1 MVLPSS
7 HNASKRDSVLPKDLK
22 VSFIAC
28 QGPTQD
34 TRVHYLQM
42 IFEQKVEIVV
52 MLAQSKENE
61 GRYIRYHE
69 KYSVVR
75 IRRKYSIWNTP
86 NFIIFIFKMKSIGQK
101 MRMKRK
107 NINTCALQLS
117 IKQKH

>member
-75 IRRKYSIWNTP
+75 IFIGGSIASGTHLISL
-86 NFIIFIFKMKSIGQK
+86 FSSLK
-101 MRMKRK
+101 
-107 NINTCALQLS
+107 
-117 IKQKH
+117 